1 MTPPDAPQGSAKKT
15 PLWQSITAS
24 LTEDLAQGRYAPGD
38 QLPTESQLSARF
50 GVNRH
55 TIRRALAELA
65 DQGLVLSRRGAGVF
79 VRQRPTTYPIG
90 SRVRFHQNI
99 RAAGRLPS
107 RKILTQVTRA
117 ADTEEAE
124 ALKLPAGAPVHVS
137 EGLSLADDTPIAYFT
152 SVFPA
157 ERLPDMP
164 AHLDR
169 TTSVT
174 KALKACGISDYTRA
188 STRITAERAT
198 ATLAL
203 HLQCREGEPALRTVS
218 ISLAPDGT
226 PVEYGRTWFAG
237 DRVTLSIGDS

>member
-1 MTPPDAPQGSAKKT
+1 MTPPEASGATRKKT
-15 PLWQSITAS
+15 PLWKSIAAA
-24 LTEDLAQGRYAPGD
+24 LTDDLAQGRYAPGD

-55 TIRRALAELA
+55 TIRRALADMA
-65 DQGLVLSRRGAGVF
+65 DDGLVLSRRGAGVF

-90 SRVRFHQNI
+90 NRVRFHQNI
-99 RAAGRLPS
+99 RAAGRLPT
-107 RKILTQVTRA
+107 RKILTQITRA
-117 ADTEEAE
+117 ADEDEAQ
-124 ALKLPAGAPVHVS
+124 ALGLAPGAQVHVS
-137 EGLSLADDTPIAYFT
+137 EGLSLADDTPVAYFT

-164 AHLDR
+164 AHLER

-188 STRITAERAT
+188 STRITAERASP
-198 ATLAL
+198 TLAL
-203 HLQCREGEPALRTVS
+203 HLQCREGEPTLRTIS